1 MKLVLQMHSISSIFL
16 GILLILLAE
25 QVWSDGSLRN
35 LENGSDA
42 FDEFTGK
49 GQWVIVKFWASDCHV
64 CNQEAHQYV
73 DFHEFHKDNDAVIL
87 GVSLDGNNKNAAKA
101 FIRRHQVSY
110 PNLITGLFN
119 GTKLYSSMSGQR
131 WIGTPSFLVF
141 DPYGVLRAQQAG
153 AVPVELIERF
163 IEKSEYAKGPDVN

>member
-1 MKLVLQMHSISSIFL
+1 MHSISSIFL

-73 DFHEFHKDNDAVIL
+73 DFHEFHKDNDVVIL
-87 GVSLDGNNKNAAKA
+87 GVSLDGSNKNAAKE

-119 GTKLYSSMSGQR
+119 GTKLYSIYVRAKLDRNTQLPGFRS
-131 WIGTPSFLVF
+131 
-141 DPYGVLRAQQAG
+141 LRCFTCSTGWGRTCRADRT
-153 AVPVELIERF
+153 L
-163 IEKSEYAKGPDVN
+163 Y